1 MNKTRQNLIPMLLID
16 AIILLVLLSW
26 FVNMWGGGIRSL
38 LSPDGIR
45 WFFGSF
51 VENIE
56 SAPWGLLILILL
68 TAGAVK
74 ESEIIDIFKGNGSLK
89 QKRALTITS
98 VVLILLYIPL
108 ICMTIF
114 GDILLSPFGE
124 ITNSPLIDGLAGFV
138 LVTIII
144 LSDIYGYISGAFSDF
159 YEVLQGNSY
168 FIRKKSLI
176 FLNFILVA
184 ELYCSLIFVGILNED
199 SIYTNILKYLMFLI
213 PFI

>member
-108 ICMTIF
+108 I
-114 GDILLSPFGE
+114 SPCGKRRLR
-124 ITNSPLIDGLAGFV
+124 NSAKGF
-138 LVTIII
+138 
-144 LSDIYGYISGAFSDF
+144 
-159 YEVLQGNSY
+159 
-168 FIRKKSLI
+168 
-176 FLNFILVA
+176 
-184 ELYCSLIFVGILNED
+184 
-199 SIYTNILKYLMFLI
+199 
-213 PFI
+213 